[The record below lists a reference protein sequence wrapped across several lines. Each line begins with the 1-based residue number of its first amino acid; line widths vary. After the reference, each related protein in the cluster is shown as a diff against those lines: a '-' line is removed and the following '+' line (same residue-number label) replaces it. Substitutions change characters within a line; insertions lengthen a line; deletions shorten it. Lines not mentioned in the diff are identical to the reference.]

1 MASEFPQKFE
11 HLKILVKACNKQA
24 VRLVFLVLLTYKHGL
39 IVFVSIKLEA
49 DLVPNFYLLAVEDKL
64 DDCYLL
70 VYYCY
75 MKRVNLCHLLDD
87 LKVIL
92 KIGDFDKAASE
103 KCDWVLIEECGE
115 ILNQTLR
122 CKLAK

>member
-1 MASEFPQKFE
+1 M
-11 HLKILVKACNKQA
+11 
-24 VRLVFLVLLTYKHGL
+24 FLILLTDKHGL
-39 IVFVSIKLEA
+39 IVFVSIKMEA

-70 VYYCY
+70 VYYCD
-75 MKRVNLCHLLDD
+75 MKWVHLGHLLDD

-103 KCDWVLIEECGE
+103 KCD
-115 ILNQTLR
+115 
-122 CKLAK
+122 